1 MRQRH
6 MNVPLVQTLV
16 EQRRPLAANL
26 RRSIATLREME
37 EREQSSAP
45 SYGSTV
51 T

>member
-1 MRQRH
+1 MTE
-6 MNVPLVQTLV
+6 VGCSVAQTLV

-26 RRSIATLREME
+26 RKSIAALREKDE
-37 EREQSSAP
+37 KEQSSAP